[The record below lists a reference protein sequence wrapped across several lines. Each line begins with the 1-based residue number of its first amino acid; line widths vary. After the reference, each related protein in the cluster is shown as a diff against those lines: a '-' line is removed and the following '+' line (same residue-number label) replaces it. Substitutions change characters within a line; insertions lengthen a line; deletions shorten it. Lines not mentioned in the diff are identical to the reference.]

1 MGYDK
6 PFDRHDWIIDRCGVE
21 QRYILDFYGGSDS
34 TDPNAPVSVHLDVRP
49 DLSAS
54 GIVDRL
60 RKSYDDFA
68 SKTLGPDWMTA
79 PFLPPGPLRK
89 STGNEK
95 VTPPAAPPKPL

>member
-21 QRYILDFYGGSDS
+21 QRYILDFYGGPDS
-34 TDPNAPVSVHLDVRP
+34 PDPDAPVSVHLDVRP

-60 RKSYDDFA
+60 RMTYDEFA
-68 SKTLGPDWMTA
+68 QKKLGPYWMTL
-79 PFLPPGPLRK
+79 PPLPPGPLRS
-89 STGNEK
+89 STGREK
-95 VTPPAAPPKPL
+95 VSPPAPPKPL